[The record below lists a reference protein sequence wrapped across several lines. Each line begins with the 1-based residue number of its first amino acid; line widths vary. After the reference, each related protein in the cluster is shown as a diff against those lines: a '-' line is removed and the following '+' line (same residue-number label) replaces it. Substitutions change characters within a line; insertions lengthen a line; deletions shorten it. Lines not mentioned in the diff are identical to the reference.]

1 LQTEAAMH
9 LRIYRDKDRSGHF
22 ELVGEGDHPWTID
35 MVAMMAAAVLVVG
48 FAIALAALWIR

>member
-1 LQTEAAMH
+1 MH

-22 ELVGEGDHPWTID
+22 ELVGEGEHPWTID

-48 FAIALAALWIR
+48 FAIALAALWIRQ